1 MDSKVRRTAH
11 ILQDEKFLSKLS
23 VGDIDAIEAKYH
35 SKCLVQLYKKAAK
48 LERPKASFNEN
59 SMSHGLALAAL
70 ITYTD
75 DRK

>member
-1 MDSKVRRTAH
+1 MRNSFR
-11 ILQDEKFLSKLS
+11 SKLS
-23 VGDIDAIEAKYH
+23 VGDVVAVQAKYH
-35 SKCLVQLYKKAAK
+35 SQCLVQLYNKAAK